1 MSERGSET
9 LGTRLDKA
17 GGFDQADARRVILAE
32 VLLGRRNAVP
42 IETSGAGAGAKLR
55 HRRIRK
61 ALGWAPSKSLRRGL
75 ERTYAWIE
83 MQVSG
88 KRQ

>member
-32 VLLGRRNAVP
+32 VLSGRVRGRN
-42 IETSGAGAGAKLR
+42 SDS
-55 HRRIRK
+55 RRIRK

>member
-32 VLLGRRNAVP
+32 VLSGRRNAGP

-55 HRRIRK
+55 QLTYPQG
-61 ALGWAPSKSLRRGL
+61 AWLGSIQITL
-75 ERTYAWIE
+75 
-83 MQVSG
+83 
-88 KRQ
+88 

>member
-17 GGFDQADARRVILAE
+17 AGFDQADARRVFWPRVYRGGCGGE
-32 VLLGRRNAVP
+32 VFD
-42 IETSGAGAGAKLR
+42 S
-55 HRRIRK
+55 RRIRK
-61 ALGWAPSKSLRRGL
+61 ALCWAPSKSLRRGL

>member
-32 VLLGRRNAVP
+32 VLGRRNAVP

-55 HRRIRK
+55 QSTYPQG
-61 ALGWAPSKSLRRGL
+61 AWLGSIQITP
-75 ERTYAWIE
+75 
-83 MQVSG
+83 
-88 KRQ
+88 

>member
-32 VLLGRRNAVP
+32 VLSGRRNAGP
-42 IETSGAGAGAKLR
+42 IENIRGGCGGETPTVDVSARRLAGL
-55 HRRIRK
+55 H
-61 ALGWAPSKSLRRGL
+61 PNHS
-75 ERTYAWIE
+75 
-83 MQVSG
+83 V
-88 KRQ
+88 